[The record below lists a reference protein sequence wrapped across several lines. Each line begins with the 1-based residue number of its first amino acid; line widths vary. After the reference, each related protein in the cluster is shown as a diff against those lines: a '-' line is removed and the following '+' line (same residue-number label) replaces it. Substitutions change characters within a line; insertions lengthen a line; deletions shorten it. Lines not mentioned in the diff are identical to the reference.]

1 VFRNEDAAGVE
12 LAYRVELRDWAMTQP
27 VSLPPGDRIA
37 RGTLR
42 AYGTSR
48 PIAVDLAKLGDWTRD
63 SYSLFRALLSWE
75 EEREQP

>member
-1 VFRNEDAAGVE
+1 MGVQ
-12 LAYRVELRDWAMTQP
+12 LAHQVDLLDWAMTQP
-27 VSLPPGDRIA
+27 VSLPPADRVA

-48 PIAVDLAKLGDWTRD
+48 PIAVDLAKLDDGTQD

-75 EEREQP
+75 EESEQP